1 MANVSF
7 KRGLASAL
15 NAEGFTAADGVFY
28 LTTDTH
34 RLYVGQDTNLV
45 ELNRYVKVVA
55 DQKSLPTAPAKD
67 DFVFVTSGSML
78 LVCTGLNEDGT
89 GKWVQINSQT
99 VDTNTDTS
107 VIGVKDKSVVV
118 DDGNTGITVQ
128 FTFQQQTKN
137 MKNSSTSAATDIPV
151 SFTISKENLAAVHAI
166 AVKLGSAAITGGGST
181 VSLSGSGAS
190 ASSVSLKP
198 GSNMTITDD
207 GKNGIT
213 FAAKDTTYTFRA
225 MGIDLTLVNDQTY
238 DYVTIPFFGDDYVR
252 FSQGA
257 EFNTMKVEHAL
268 YNTPLSG
275 TAQAAETLA
284 ASGNFT
290 VVTGV
295 SRDTG
300 GHLTGFT
307 TKKFTL
313 PADRN
318 TKNASATAVA
328 DNTGHITVTVKD
340 SDNNTVTAKTANLSE
355 TDAHGPLYLTVNGT
369 KVFNQGS
376 ISFYTK
382 GEIDSKFNGI
392 NAMTYK
398 GTVGTG
404 GTVST
409 LPTSG
414 VKIGDTYM
422 VSVAG
427 TYATI
432 ACKVGDLLIAT
443 GTETNGVIADGKAS
457 WTYVP
462 SGDDT
467 DTQYSL
473 KVSGQTISL
482 VPSTNT
488 STNSGTMTIAGGTD
502 LTATGSG
509 TTITV
514 KHNAIGRTD
523 GTATAVSGYGASF
536 TAVTGV
542 TTSAQGHV
550 TGITTTKVT
559 MPSAQA
565 VNHSLG
571 VATGHKIR
579 LTNPSSGTSD
589 VNLAADSYITLTDD
603 VENKKITIGHKD
615 YGTLA
620 TPTPATATLSHGG
633 NFTVVTGV
641 TRDNAGHITGY
652 STTKYTMPGDNNTQ
666 YKLSGSATAASN
678 TATVTTKLQTTA
690 NGDAGSS
697 TFKLSSSSMTIAAAS
712 NNVSINL
719 EWGSF

>member
-1 MANVSF
+1 MANVAF
-7 KRGLASAL
+7 KRGLSTAL
-15 NAEGFTAADGVFY
+15 NAAGFTAADGVFY

-34 RLYVGQDTNLV
+34 RLYVGQDSNLI

-55 DQKSLPTAPAKD
+55 TSKELPANPAKD
-67 DFVFVTSGSML
+67 DFAFVTEGNML
-78 LVCTGLNEDGT
+78 LICKDPSAEGIA
-89 GKWVQINSQT
+89 KWTQINAQA

-107 VIGVKDKSVVV
+107 VIGVKDKSVAV
-118 DDGNTGITVQ
+118 DTGNTGITVK

-137 MKNSSTSAATDIPV
+137 MKNNSITAAADIPV

-166 AVKLGSAAITGGGST
+166 AVKLGSAAISSGGST
-181 VSLSGSGAS
+181 VSLSGNGAS

-198 GSNMTITDD
+198 GSNVTITDD

-213 FAAKDTTYTFRA
+213 FAAKDTTYSFGAT
-225 MGIDLTLVNDQTY
+225 GNNITLTTGGTSATQNVAVGGDTYVSATTASNKLSVAHKTYGALSATTQT
-238 DYVTIPFFGDDYVR
+238 
-252 FSQGA
+252 
-257 EFNTMKVEHAL
+257 
-268 YNTPLSG
+268 
-275 TAQAAETLA
+275 AETLA

-307 TKKFTL
+307 TKQFTL

-328 DNTGHITVTVKD
+328 DNTGHITVTVRD
-340 SDNNTVTAKTANLSE
+340 SDNNTVTAKTANLSD

-404 GTVST
+404 GTVTS
-409 LPTSG
+409 LPTAG

-443 GTETNGVIADGKAS
+443 GTETGGVIADGKVT

-467 DTQYSL
+467 DTHYNL
-473 KVSGQTISL
+473 KVNGQTISL
-482 VPSTNT
+482 VPSTNP
-488 STNSGTMTIAGGTD
+488 STNTGTMTIAGGTD
-502 LTATGSG
+502 LTATGSD
-509 TTITV
+509 TTITI
-514 KHNAIGRTD
+514 KHDAIGRKDTSAD
-523 GTATAVSGYGASF
+523 AVSGHGASF

-542 TTSAQGHV
+542 TTSATGHV

-559 MPSAQA
+559 MPGAQA
-565 VNHSLG
+565 VNHTLG
-571 VATGHKIR
+571 VAEGHKIR

-589 VNLAADSYITLTDD
+589 VILANDSYITLTDD
-603 VENKKITIGHKD
+603 TTTKKITIGHKN
-615 YGTLA
+615 YGTLD
-620 TPTPATATLSHGG
+620 TPTPNAATLSHGG

-666 YKLSGSATAASN
+666 YKLSGSATAVSN
-678 TATVTTKLQTTA
+678 VATISTVLKTTA
-690 NGDAGSS
+690 SADAGSS
-697 TFKLSSSSMTIAAAS
+697 TFKLSTSSLKIEAAS
-712 NNVSINL
+712 NNVSIDI

>member
-107 VIGVKDKSVVV
+107 VIGVKDKSVAV
-118 DDGNTGITVQ
+118 DSGNTGITVK

-137 MKNSSTSAATDIPV
+137 MKNSATSAAADIPV

-213 FAAKDTTYTFRA
+213 FAAKDTTYSFGAT
-225 MGIDLTLVNDQTY
+225 GNNITLTTTGTSATQNVAVAGDTY
-238 DYVTIPFFGDDYVR
+238 VSATTASNKLSIAHKTY
-252 FSQGA
+252 A
-257 EFNTMKVEHAL
+257 A
-268 YNTPLSG
+268 LSG
-275 TAQAAETLA
+275 TAQDAETLA
-284 ASGNFT
+284 ASGKFT

-307 TKKFTL
+307 TKQFTL

-318 TKNASATAVA
+318 TKNSSATAVA
-328 DNTGHITVTVKD
+328 DNTGHITITVKD
-340 SDNNTVTAKTANLSE
+340 TDNSTVTAKTANLSE

-382 GEIDSKFNGI
+382 SEIDSKFNGI

-404 GTVST
+404 GTVAT

-443 GTETNGVIADGKAS
+443 GTETNGVIADGKAA

-467 DTQYSL
+467 DTQYTL

-488 STNSGTMTIAGGTD
+488 STNSGTMTIAGGTG

-509 TTITV
+509 STITI
-514 KHNAIGRTD
+514 KHNTVGRSD

-542 TTSAQGHV
+542 TTSTQGHV

-565 VNHSLG
+565 VNHTLG
-571 VATGHKIR
+571 VVAGHKIR

-589 VNLAADSYITLTDD
+589 VNLANDAYITLTDD
-603 VENKKITIGHKD
+603 VENKKITIGHKN

-620 TPTPATATLSHGG
+620 TPTPATASLSHGG
-633 NFTVVTGV
+633 DFTVVTGV
-641 TRDNAGHITGY
+641 ARDNAGHITGY

-666 YKLSGSATAASN
+666 YKLSGTATAASN
-678 TATVTTKLQTTA
+678 VATVTTTLRTTA
-690 NGDAGSS
+690 NAGAGTS
-697 TFKLSSSSMTIAAAS
+697 TFKLSSSSMKIAAAS
-712 NNVSINL
+712 NNVSIDL